1 MPPAAT
7 KFKSGKISNP
17 QIFILPQL
25 EGHVMAGMNIQS
37 KFVYFM
43 TTQTL
48 NIAFYTLY
56 VSGTELQTD
65 KQTDNPITRYM
76 YLQWTF

>member
-7 KFKSGKISNP
+7 KFKSGKISKS
-17 QIFILPQL
+17 QIFILPQP
-25 EGHVMAGMNIQS
+25 EGYVMAGMNIQS

-56 VSGTELQTD
+56 VSGTELRTD
-65 KQTDNPITRYM
+65 KQTDNLITR

>member
-7 KFKSGKISNP
+7 KLKSGKISNP
-17 QIFILPQL
+17 QIFIPPQP

-56 VSGTELQTD
+56 VSGTELRID
-65 KQTDNPITRYM
+65 KQTDNPITRY
-76 YLQWTF
+76 LQWTF